1 MIRMNK
7 MKQNGTVPAKLT
19 HRQLQAIAAILD
31 TESMEAAARLAHV
44 GRTTLY
50 AWLREPAFRAELKRR
65 QNEIF
70 DAALAR
76 LKSLVGNA
84 VNGLGELVKAES
96 ESVKRAACRDI
107 LDAALKVKELHE
119 IDERLTEI
127 EKHLEELR
135 HE

>member
-1 MIRMNK
+1 MNTTE
-7 MKQNGTVPAKLT
+7 QNGTVSAKLT
-19 HRQLQAIAAILD
+19 QRQLQALTAILD
-31 TESMEAAARLAHV
+31 TESMEAAARRAHV

-50 AWLREPAFRAELKRR
+50 TWLRDPLFRAELTRR
-65 QNEIF
+65 QNEVF

-84 VNGLGELVKAES
+84 VKGLGELIGAKS
-96 ESVKRAACRDI
+96 EAVKRSACRDI
-107 LDAALKVKELHE
+107 LDAALKVKELHD

-127 EKHLEELR
+127 EKYMEGK